1 MFSCDERIVASVPP
15 SLTQL
20 LSELFQSSESAWI
33 Q

>member
-15 SLTQL
+15 SLTQR
-20 LSELFQSSESAWI
+20 LSELVQSSATLWI